1 MENRKQNTKRPPKR
15 YWVKKLHKY
24 ISVMF
29 IAIVFVI
36 TIVNVIKKDS
46 DMSERE
52 NRMLAKSP
60 AISFDEITSG
70 RFMENYETYKSDQFI
85 ARDFWIA
92 FKTQLD
98 SLCGKNYSNGVYKGK
113 KGYLIEDAVKP
124 DEENLKKNIDAINKL
139 ADNQTAKVYTMIVPN
154 AVAVLSDLLPP
165 FAPVRSQEQ
174 DLENFR
180 LSLSENVTDIDVT
193 ETLKNH
199 KNEQL
204 YYHTDHHW
212 TSRGAY
218 YSFLTAAEFL
228 GIENNGMNYATY
240 KVCSDFVGTMAST
253 SGYTGKK
260 DTIEVF
266 IPTDSSVQYIVNYVE
281 EQKKTASLYQSEKLE
296 SYDKYAFFFGGNSPI
311 IRISTTA
318 STGKNLLVLKD
329 SYANCFLPF
338 LIPYYDEI
346 VVIDPRY
353 YYDDI
358 YSEITSQKITEILF
372 LYNAN
377 TFLEDNSISGI
388 FTQYE

>member
-154 AVAVLSDLLPP
+154 AVAVL
-165 FAPVRSQEQ
+165 
-174 DLENFR
+174 
-180 LSLSENVTDIDVT
+180 
-193 ETLKNH
+193 KN
-199 KNEQL
+199 
-204 YYHTDHHW
+204 
-212 TSRGAY
+212 
-218 YSFLTAAEFL
+218 
-228 GIENNGMNYATY
+228 
-240 KVCSDFVGTMAST
+240 
-253 SGYTGKK
+253 
-260 DTIEVF
+260 
-266 IPTDSSVQYIVNYVE
+266 
-281 EQKKTASLYQSEKLE
+281 
-296 SYDKYAFFFGGNSPI
+296 
-311 IRISTTA
+311 RI
-318 STGKNLLVLKD
+318 
-329 SYANCFLPF
+329 
-338 LIPYYDEI
+338 
-346 VVIDPRY
+346 
-353 YYDDI
+353 
-358 YSEITSQKITEILF
+358 
-372 LYNAN
+372 
-377 TFLEDNSISGI
+377 
-388 FTQYE
+388 